1 MSGVLQLRTRRR
13 AIRRRAVA
21 AAVLIGSLCSGGC
34 SEEPDAVVIA
44 IPSPADVS
52 RSSLQETSGP
62 ILSLTVED
70 KRHEQAWLGKSAGY
84 FGAVGEAVFV
94 VEGGDVRGSARQ
106 AFTRVL
112 EDAGWRV
119 GAAGPPHTDGSDVS
133 MRVEILDLAVNGVAQ
148 WFATA
153 LTCSAHLLVEVHNQG
168 DGRSVMI
175 PLSAERSEH
184 RRWVG
189 RTDAEMCINAVLNE
203 AFGRL
208 QQHTRRDGLRMIPV
222 HL

>member
-1 MSGVLQLRTRRR
+1 MRRR
-13 AIRRRAVA
+13 AIRGSAIA
-21 AAVLIGSLCSGGC
+21 SAVLIGSLFSVGC
-34 SEEPDAVVIA
+34 SEEPDAVAIA
-44 IPSPADVS
+44 IPSPAYVR
-52 RSSLQETSGP
+52 RSSLQWTSGP

-70 KRHEQAWLGKSAGY
+70 KRHEQAWLGKRAGY
-84 FGAVGEAVFV
+84 FDPVGEGVFV
-94 VEGGDVRGSARQ
+94 VEGGDVRGSVRQ

-112 EDAGWRV
+112 EGAGSRV
-119 GAAGPPHTDGSDVS
+119 GAAGLPHSDGPDVS
-133 MRVEILDLAVNGVAQ
+133 MRLEILDLAVNGVAQ
-148 WFATA
+148 WFATV

-168 DGRSVMI
+168 DDQPVVI

-189 RTDAEMCINAVLNE
+189 HTDAEMCINAVLNE